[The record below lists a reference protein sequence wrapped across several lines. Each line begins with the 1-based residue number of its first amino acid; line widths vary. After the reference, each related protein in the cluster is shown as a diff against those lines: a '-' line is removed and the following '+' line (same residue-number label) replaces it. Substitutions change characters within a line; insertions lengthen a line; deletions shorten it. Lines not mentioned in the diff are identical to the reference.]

1 MRRGGSVSAEAP
13 RQLDVEGV
21 EVDVAD
27 AIEELG
33 GSGVGQGLGQ
43 TVSPGLVFGLQ
54 GPELGQGRDP
64 PRRPR
69 LRPGRPPLLDGDA
82 GVAALPVSSLAL
94 GVRQTHEAIVSVTVT
109 APITEIVGGS
119 ILRRTRKHVGFLA
132 LAG

>member
-1 MRRGGSVSAEAP
+1 MIPAGGRRAPGRSVSAEAP

-27 AIEELG
+27 ALEELG

-69 LRPGRPPLLDGDA
+69 LRPGRRRRL
-82 GVAALPVSSLAL
+82 SLKSDEGRNFRSRHGA
-94 GVRQTHEAIVSVTVT
+94 
-109 APITEIVGGS
+109 
-119 ILRRTRKHVGFLA
+119 
-132 LAG
+132 